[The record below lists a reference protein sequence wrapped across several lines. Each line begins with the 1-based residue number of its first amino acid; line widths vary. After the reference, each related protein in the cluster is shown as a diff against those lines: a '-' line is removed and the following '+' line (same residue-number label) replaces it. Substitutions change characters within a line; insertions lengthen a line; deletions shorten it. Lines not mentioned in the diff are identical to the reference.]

1 MELGQLPL
9 AYLRINTG
17 KAHSLQC
24 VRIELNDFRDGND
37 GPWSTFGMQVG
48 TPSQQFRVLPAT
60 GLDMAWVVHPDGC
73 GAFSDQVSCAQ
84 SRGGLFFSDR
94 STTWDEIGLYELSIY
109 EEAMLGYSGN
119 GSYGYETITL
129 GWPGNNLPSVEKQVI
144 AGITTMSFYLGALGL
159 NPWSVNFT
167 ELDNSHPSL
176 ISTLKN
182 QSKIPSLTWA
192 YTAGAYN
199 YHPPVFGSLTLGG
212 FDASRFVS
220 SSSNL
225 NFSMNG
231 DISRDLLVAVQSITT
246 NLTGS
251 SSSSSLLSSPIYAY
265 IDSLVPHMWLPLD
278 TCEAFETAF
287 NLTWNSTAELYLVND
302 SLHQM
307 LLEQNPTVMIT
318 VGPSTS
324 GESVPIEMPYW
335 SFMLNA
341 SDNLRYFP
349 LKRADNDT
357 QYTLGRVFLQNA
369 YVIANYEFFNFSVHQ
384 ANYPDT
390 SVPQQIITLC
400 PREGCGGSFTGQA
413 SLNIGTIVGIV
424 LAAVAVVAIISLGIW
439 WTLFRNRSR
448 NRSPEWKEDHSDI
461 QQDVPL
467 PNTAELGGIDPGRYE
482 APDSSVKLGE
492 LATGTARKIGRET
505 EAYELPVKAYELPV
519 KAYELPAEAYELP
532 ASEPAAS
539 ELQTP
544 DITPATTP
552 HLAPRI
558 PARFD
563 APSDQGDRIPM
574 VGSWK
579 PMVQVQK
586 NN

>member
-1 MELGQLPL
+1 M
-9 AYLRINTG
+9 
-17 KAHSLQC
+17 
-24 VRIELNDFRDGND
+24 VFRDGND
-37 GPWSTFGMQVG
+37 GPWSTFGIQVG

-60 GLDMAWVVHPDGC
+60 GLDMAWVVHPQGC
-73 GAFSDQVSCAQ
+73 SAFSDQLNCAK
-84 SRGGLFFSDR
+84 SRGGLYFSDR
-94 STTWDEIGLYELSIY
+94 SSTWNEIGLYELSIY

-129 GWPGNNLPSVEKQVI
+129 GWPGNNLPSVGKQVI
-144 AGITTMSFYLGALGL
+144 AGITTTSFYLGALGL
-159 NPWSVNFT
+159 NPWPVNFT

-176 ISTLKN
+176 LSTLKN

-220 SSSNL
+220 SNL
-225 NFSMNG
+225 NFTMNG

-246 NLTGS
+246 NSTG
-251 SSSSSLLSSPIYAY
+251 SSLLSSPIYAY
-265 IDSLVPHMWLPLD
+265 IDSLVPHMWLPLG
-278 TCEAFETAF
+278 TCTAFETAF
-287 NLTWNSTAELYLVND
+287 NLTWNSTAQLYLVND
-302 SLHQM
+302 SLHQT
-307 LLEQNPTVMIT
+307 LLNKNPTVTINI
-318 VGPSTS
+318 GPSTS
-324 GESVPIEMPYW
+324 GESVSIEMPYW

-357 QYTLGRVFLQNA
+357 QYTLGRAFLQNA

-384 ANYPDT
+384 AKYPDS

-400 PREGCGGSFTGQA
+400 PREGCGGGSAPG
-413 SLNIGTIVGIV
+413 LNIGTIVGIV

-439 WTLFRNRSR
+439 WSMFRNRSQ
-448 NRSPEWKEDHSDI
+448 NRSPASKEDNSDS
-461 QQDVPL
+461 QQDMPL
-467 PNTAELGGIDPGRYE
+467 PNQPELSGIDPGRYE
-482 APDSSVKLGE
+482 APDNSVKLGE
-492 LATGTARKIGRET
+492 LATGPARKIAVEM
-505 EAYELPVKAYELPV
+505 EAYELPVET
-519 KAYELPAEAYELP
+519 YELP

-539 ELQTP
+539 ELHTP

-552 HLAPRI
+552 SLAPRI

-563 APSDQGDRIPM
+563 TPPPLLDSTRPSLNRSERPNPNSRRLETHGSGSEEQLTQGIIR
-574 VGSWK
+574 
-579 PMVQVQK
+579 
-586 NN
+586 